1 MFRNNHIHY
10 QFKKGEVIVTHLE
23 TNKSVTKLCEA
34 LTHPRTL
41 MGNFYEIDHCVKV
54 LSKEVF
60 SKSLFDKA
68 PIAIVQLFGPSDGGY
83 TNVELRAFREVVLG
97 SGARDVY
104 FPDTKLLLSSID
116 IINKNYIC
124 LED

>member
-1 MFRNNHIHY
+1 
-10 QFKKGEVIVTHLE
+10 
-23 TNKSVTKLCEA
+23 
-34 LTHPRTL
+34 

-104 FPDTKLLLSSID
+104 FPDTKLLHSSID
-116 IINKNYIC
+116 IMNKNYIC